1 MATVRFSGVNKS
13 YGSNP
18 VVSDLNLE
26 LPDGSFTV
34 LVGPSGCGKS
44 TSLRMLAGLESVTS
58 GTITIGDRDVTHLQ
72 PRDRDVAMVFQN
84 YALYPHLTV
93 RENIAFPLRASKTPR
108 SDALKR
114 ADEVAESLGLGK
126 FLGRKPK
133 DLSGGQQQRVA
144 IGRAIIREP
153 SVFLFDEPLSNLDAK
168 LRVET
173 RTELLQIQ
181 RRLGIASVYV
191 THDQEEAMTLSDRM
205 VVMRDG
211 RTAQQGTPL
220 QVYNKPDDTFV
231 AAFVGSPKM
240 NLVDG
245 QLTGQTFTMPSGFAF
260 TVGQVDASRAGH
272 ARRAARRSA
281 ADGDR
286 RQQRRPRAGEAD
298 RVARPTRDRDRRRPR
313 HRNHLCRRHLAAH
326 RHHRGRPRR
335 IVGTTGRSARVRPT
349 DRPTSR
355 RRKQA
360 DPGPIGTS
368 TQMTKTV
375 VVTGAGSGIGRAIAM
390 TLAGRDWR
398 VVVTDIN
405 GDAAREVTAA
415 PAESG
420 CGTRIR
426 RSQCQCPG

>member
-13 YGSNP
+13 YGSTS
-18 VVSDLNLE
+18 VVSDLDIE

-58 GTITIGDRDVTHLQ
+58 GTITIGDRDVTNLQ

-108 SDALKR
+108 GDALKR
-114 ADEVAESLGLGK
+114 ADAVAESLGLGK
-126 FLGRKPK
+126 LLGRKPK

-181 RRLGIASVYV
+181 RRLGITSVYV

-211 RTAQQGTPL
+211 RTAQEGTPL
-220 QVYNKPDDTFV
+220 DVYANPADTFV
-231 AAFVGSPKM
+231 ATFVGSPKM
-240 NLVDG
+240 NLLDG
-245 QLTGQTFTMPSGFAF
+245 ELTGEYFTLTTGF
-260 TVGQVDASRAGH
+260 TIGVESVEPRGPVTLGVRPDDLVLTASDGDGDG
-272 ARRAARRSA
+272 AARVKLIELL
-281 ADGDR
+281 G
-286 RQQRRPRAGEAD
+286 PRAIVTIDARGTELTSVVEAGRLSGLGEGA
-298 RVARPTRDRDRRRPR
+298 RVA
-313 HRNHLCRRHLAAH
+313 
-326 RHHRGRPRR
+326 
-335 IVGTTGRSARVRPT
+335 VSARPGAVHVF
-349 DRPTSR
+349 
-355 RRKQA
+355 
-360 DPGPIGTS
+360 DPE
-368 TQMTKTV
+368 
-375 VVTGAGSGIGRAIAM
+375 TGKRHVGNPHR
-390 TLAGRDWR
+390 
-398 VVVTDIN
+398 
-405 GDAAREVTAA
+405 
-415 PAESG
+415 
-420 CGTRIR
+420 
-426 RSQCQCPG
+426 

>member
-13 YGSNP
+13 YGSTS
-18 VVSDLNLE
+18 VVSDLNIE

-58 GTITIGDRDVTHLQ
+58 GTIAIGDRDVTDLQ

-108 SDALKR
+108 GDALKR

-126 FLGRKPK
+126 LLGRKPK

-181 RRLGIASVYV
+181 RRLGITSVYV
-191 THDQEEAMTLSDRM
+191 THDQEEAMTLSDHM

-211 RTAQQGTPL
+211 RTAQEGTPL
-220 QVYNKPDDTFV
+220 DVYANPADTFV
-231 AAFVGSPKM
+231 ATFVGSPKM
-240 NLVDG
+240 NLLDG
-245 QLTGQTFTMPSGFAF
+245 ELTGEYFTLPTGFTIGVESVDTSGPV
-260 TVGQVDASRAGH
+260 TLGVRPDDLVLTAS
-272 ARRAARRSA
+272 
-281 ADGDR
+281 DGDGAA
-286 RQQRRPRAGEAD
+286 QVKLIELLGPRAIVTIDARGTELTSVVEA
-298 RVARPTRDRDRRRPR
+298 
-313 HRNHLCRRHLAAH
+313 
-326 RHHRGRPRR
+326 GRL
-335 IVGTTGRSARVRPT
+335 
-349 DRPTSR
+349 
-355 RRKQA
+355 
-360 DPGPIGTS
+360 
-368 TQMTKTV
+368 
-375 VVTGAGSGIGRAIAM
+375 SGIGEGA
-390 TLAGRDWR
+390 R
-398 VVVTDIN
+398 VTVS
-405 GDAAREVTAA
+405 AR
-415 PAESG
+415 
-420 CGTRIR
+420 
-426 RSQCQCPG
+426 PGAVHVFDPETGQRHVGNPNR

>member
-1 MATVRFSGVNKS
+1 VTFSGVNKS
-13 YGSNP
+13 YGTTA

-58 GTITIGDRDVTHLQ
+58 GTITIGERDVTNLP

-108 SDALKR
+108 SDAQNR
-114 ADEVAESLGLGK
+114 ADDVAESLGLGK
-126 FLGRKPK
+126 LLGRKPK

-181 RRLGIASVYV
+181 RRLGITSVYV

-211 RTAQQGTPL
+211 RAAQLGTPL
-220 QVYNKPDDTFV
+220 EVYNRPVDTFV
-231 AAFVGSPKM
+231 ASFVGSPRM
-240 NLVDG
+240 NLLDG
-245 QLTGQTFTMPSGFAF
+245 ELTGESFTLPNGFTLSVEHLDASGPLTLGVRPDDLVPEPAEDADA
-260 TVGQVDASRAGH
+260 TVTLIELLGPRAIVTVDARGTEVTCVVETARLSGITEGVHVTLAVRPHCAH
-272 ARRAARRSA
+272 AF
-281 ADGDR
+281 DT
-286 RQQRRPRAGEAD
+286 Q
-298 RVARPTRDRDRRRPR
+298 
-313 HRNHLCRRHLAAH
+313 
-326 RHHRGRPRR
+326 
-335 IVGTTGRSARVRPT
+335 TGRR
-349 DRPTSR
+349 
-355 RRKQA
+355 
-360 DPGPIGTS
+360 
-368 TQMTKTV
+368 
-375 VVTGAGSGIGRAIAM
+375 
-390 TLAGRDWR
+390 L
-398 VVVTDIN
+398 
-405 GDAAREVTAA
+405 TA
-415 PAESG
+415 
-420 CGTRIR
+420 
-426 RSQCQCPG
+426 